1 MNYQVGRSKSAI
13 NAYFKKKQRL
23 TKLIVIAISVS
34 YLSLNSAVS
43 YAQMTMDGSATTDTV
58 TDTAAE
64 TTTETAGMDATTD
77 TADTS
82 DDTTAMDDS
91 TDATDSPAT
100 VVDLVEGT
108 NSEETPPAQPVP
120 EPEESGG
127 GGGGGGAILALV
139 AIGAVVFFAVNS
151 SKKKEPKIQK
161 TFLADQVSGIGTEL
175 IEISSQ
181 SSYLEQG
188 LQPSVSFQY
197 GSYQSITGFDKPY
210 SFFNLRYQ
218 KPLGSRL
225 SFNADA
231 GTRYFAQNSSQ
242 TYDSQWLGLGFSSSN
257 LFTKQDRL
265 AFTARYATGDI
276 EENSNSLSLHDSKL
290 EKYDA
295 IFSEQNAQLELAYS
309 RTLGQNQRLRFL
321 VQKLNA
327 SAEKYAAKLAW
338 RYAF

>member
-13 NAYFKKKQRL
+13 NAYFKKKQSL
-23 TKLIVIAISVS
+23 TKFLVIAISVS

-43 YAQMTMDGSATTDTV
+43 YAQMTMDGSATTDTM
-58 TDTAAE
+58 TDTAAD
-64 TTTETAGMDATTD
+64 TTTDTAAMDATTD
-77 TADTS
+77 TADTP

-108 NSEETPPAQPVP
+108 NSEETPPAEPAP
-120 EPEESGG
+120 EPEESG

-161 TFLADQVSGIGTEL
+161 TLLADQVSGIGTEL
-175 IEISSQ
+175 IEISTQ

-188 LQPSVSFQY
+188 LQPSISFQF
-197 GSYQSITGFDKPY
+197 GSYQSITGFDRPY

-257 LFTKQDRL
+257 LFTKHDRL

-295 IFSEQNAQLELAYS
+295 IFSAAPA
-309 RTLGQNQRLRFL
+309 FF
-321 VQKLNA
+321 
-327 SAEKYAAKLAW
+327 SAKTECQY
-338 RYAF
+338 